1 MEIIELYLNNILA
14 MFNILQVRGHS
25 HNSRNFEIFA
35 FKNLRLIVNNF
46 ET

>member
-25 HNSRNFEIFA
+25 HNSRHFEIFK
-35 FKNLRLIVNNF
+35 KNLRLIVNNF